1 MKFPHFPQ
9 LNGSKPCLNGG
20 GFIAILAALFS
31 LCLQPC
37 LAEQSGL
44 SLDVLKYVKWIS
56 GPQNFTLGGVAD
68 LNLPYDCRITDSD
81 DGRMILAG
89 LNDPIP
95 DDLVAI
101 LAPVSG
107 KWMAILE
114 YSPAG
119 YVKKPDLAK
128 IDANA
133 VLQQA
138 LNEMTGKSGES
149 SLTSLSWQS
158 QPTYDAGKHLL
169 TWSFQVVSPSG
180 KLLSQTAVLFGR
192 HGILQVTVAQP
203 ASLGSAPLNQ
213 VVSNISFKDGERYAD
228 YQKGDKVVQIALADL
243 ISGAKPAQAAES
255 SGGNFGTVAAWI
267 YGGLGIC
274 VIAGGLMMV
283 FRRKKTRVR
292 RWRTRVP
299 VSAHVH
305 PKPVSNHRHGSKSFR
320 RRHHKRVFD
329 FTKFY
334 AKVMRELYRQ
344 PYSAPHTTNGKSW
357 SNGHVNGHENGDPN
371 GHATSHSNGH
381 AASNSSD
388 ANVNQFIKSEIEE
401 LIAAQKILIE
411 EQKHIMEQ
419 QARLIEEKREPIDDH
434 AAPARAIS

>member
-1 MKFPHFPQ
+1 MKFPHFPH
-9 LNGSKPCLNGG
+9 LNGSRAYLKGG
-20 GFIAILAALFS
+20 GFIAVLAALLF

-37 LAEQSGL
+37 QAQQSAV

-56 GPQNFTLGGVAD
+56 GPQKFTLGGVAD
-68 LNLPYDCRITDSD
+68 LSLPYGYRITDSD
-81 DGRMILAG
+81 DARMIMAS

-101 LAPVSG
+101 LAPASG

-119 YVKKPDLAK
+119 YVKKPGVAQLDT
-128 IDANA
+128 NA

-138 LNEMTGKSGES
+138 LNAMNDKPGES
-149 SLTSLSWQS
+149 SVTSLSWQS
-158 QPTYDAGKHLL
+158 QPTYDAHKHLL

-180 KLLSQTAVLFGR
+180 KLLSQTAVMFGR

-203 ASLGSAPLNQ
+203 ASLGGAPLNQ
-213 VVSNISFKDGERYAD
+213 VVSSISFKDGERYSD
-228 YQKGDKVVQIALADL
+228 YQKGDKAVQIALADL
-243 ISGAKPAQAAES
+243 ISGAKPAQMAES

-274 VIAGGLMMV
+274 VVAGGLMMV

-292 RWRTRVP
+292 RRRTRVP
-299 VSAHVH
+299 VSIHVH
-305 PKPVSNHRHGSKSFR
+305 PKPVYNHGHGSKSFR
-320 RRHHKRVFD
+320 HRHHKRVFD
-329 FTKFY
+329 FPKFY
-334 AKVMRELYRQ
+334 TKVVRELYRQ
-344 PYSAPHTTNGKSW
+344 PYSAPHTMNGNSVSK
-357 SNGHVNGHENGDPN
+357 GQVNGNGNGDSN

-381 AASNSSD
+381 AASNSNGT
-388 ANVNQFIKSEIEE
+388 NVNQFIKSEIED

-411 EQKHIMEQ
+411 EQRHVMEQ
-419 QARLIEEKREPIDDH
+419 QARLIEEKREHIDDH
-434 AAPARAIS
+434 SAPARAIS